1 MICTYQ
7 CEFHVASLA
16 PPIAPGVADDP
27 VPTCDVDTNDV
38 DAMVDGVICSTAG
51 VDAALVERPVIC
63 INGNGKRPSSQH
75 VVDHILLPRY
85 LKMIHHRD
93 CVIIF
98 AVVACACR
106 YVVRVQVFE
115 CDPTHVAD
123 LLVRGFRPASLT
135 ASVRTP
141 IRAVDDRFKWRESS
155 PVMIRRQTVGETHHL
170 VTCCTDRIVCGL
182 VRPALMAS
190 DSIWAVAE
198 KALRVVREVGD

>member
-1 MICTYQ
+1 MMICTYQ
-7 CEFHVASLA
+7 CEFHVAFLA

-38 DAMVDGVICSTAG
+38 DAMVDGVYCSTAG
-51 VDAALVERPVIC
+51 VDATYVGRPATR
-63 INGNGKRPSSQH
+63 INDNGKRPSSQH

-106 YVVRVQVFE
+106 YVVRVEIFE
-115 CDPTHVAD
+115 GDPTRGPDIIVS
-123 LLVRGFRPASLT
+123 GFRPASLT

-141 IRAVDDRFKWRESS
+141 IRTVDDRFRWGELNL
-155 PVMIRRQTVGETHHL
+155 VVIR
-170 VTCCTDRIVCGL
+170 
-182 VRPALMAS
+182 
-190 DSIWAVAE
+190 
-198 KALRVVREVGD
+198 